1 MTATTRG
8 TEPPR
13 ARESSESAPPYPT
26 PESSVPLADIV
37 GPVRRRWRFVAACSL
52 IFGIL
57 AAVVSLL
64 LPSVYTAHTSFTPV
78 ASSQGVS
85 AGLANLMG
93 LAGQLGLSGLTS
105 AGGSLPPEYFA
116 EVLHSRSVLESTLET
131 SFPVDSAAG
140 ALRPLLDILGVDGKT
155 PRARLEDGVRELD
168 ELIVASVDKR
178 TGVISLRVQSRSPV
192 VAAGVANRMVDLLD
206 VFNLDRRQVQSREQR
221 RFTGERTGQAQEE
234 LRGAEAALLRFLQ
247 ANREYL
253 GSPLLEYQ
261 HSRLQRDVQVKQEI
275 YLTLAKAHEEARIA
289 EARDIPVIT
298 VIDSAVT
305 PVRRSFPRRKLNT
318 LLGLLLGG
326 IIGLTVVLLSANR
339 SLKST
344 LYPPIR

>member
-1 MTATTRG
+1 M
-8 TEPPR
+8 
-13 ARESSESAPPYPT
+13 
-26 PESSVPLADIV
+26 PEGAVALADFV
-37 GPVRRRWRFVAACSL
+37 GPVRRRWRLVAACSL
-52 IFGIL
+52 IFGVV

-64 LPSVYTAHTSFTPV
+64 LPSVYTARTSFTPV
-78 ASSQGVS
+78 AASQGAS

-116 EVLHSRSVLESTLET
+116 EVLHSRSVLESTLQT
-131 SFPVDSAAG
+131 SFPMDGPPATQ
-140 ALRPLLDILGVDGKT
+140 RPLLDILDVDGKT
-155 PRARLEDGVRELD
+155 PRARLEDGVRVLD
-168 ELIVASVDKR
+168 QLIVASVDKR
-178 TGVISLRVQSRSPV
+178 TGVISLRVRSRSPV

-221 RFTGERTGQAQEE
+221 RFTGERTQQAREE
-234 LRGAEAALLRFLQ
+234 LREAEAALLRFLQ

-289 EARDIPVIT
+289 EVRDIPVIT

-326 IIGLTVVLLSANR
+326 IVGLTVVLYSSSRSAAASSSR
-339 SLKST
+339 
-344 LYPPIR
+344 RG

>member
-1 MTATTRG
+1 MTTTTRG
-8 TEPPR
+8 TEPSRP
-13 ARESSESAPPYPT
+13 RESSEAPSYSI
-26 PESSVPLADIV
+26 PEGAVPLADLV
-37 GPVRRRWRFVAACSL
+37 GPVRRRWRLVAAFSL
-52 IFGIL
+52 VFGL
-57 AAVVSLL
+57 VAAVVSFL

-116 EVLHSRSVLESTLET
+116 EVLHSRSVLESTLQT
-131 SFPVDSAAG
+131 SFPVDSATG
-140 ALRPLLDILGVDGKT
+140 TPRPLLDILGVDGKT
-155 PRARLEDGVRELD
+155 PRSRLEDGVRELD
-168 ELIVASVDKR
+168 DLIVASVDKR
-178 TGVISLRVQSRSPV
+178 TGVISLRVHSRSPL

-206 VFNLDRRQVQSREQR
+206 EFNLDRRQVQSREQR

-234 LRGAEAALLRFLQ
+234 LRAAEAALLRFLQ

-298 VIDSAVT
+298 VIDTAVA

-318 LLGLLLGG
+318 LLGVLLGG
-326 IIGLTVVLLSANR
+326 IVGIAVALLSSRRHGAAPSYTR
-339 SLKST
+339 
-344 LYPPIR
+344 YP

>member
-13 ARESSESAPPYPT
+13 AREPSEPAHPYPI
-26 PESSVPLADIV
+26 PEGAVPLAELL
-37 GPVRRRWRFVAACSL
+37 GPLRRRWRVVAAFSL
-52 IFGIL
+52 FFGIA
-57 AAVVSLL
+57 AAVISFL
-64 LPSVYTAHTSFTPV
+64 LPSVYTARTSFTPV

-116 EVLHSRSVLESTLET
+116 EVLQSRSVLESTLQT
-131 SFPVDSAAG
+131 SLPVDSAG
-140 ALRPLLDILGVDGKT
+140 GRPRPLLDILGVEGKT
-155 PRARLEDGVRELD
+155 PNARLEDGIRELD

-206 VFNLDRRQVQSREQR
+206 EFNLDRRQVQSREQR
-221 RFTGERTGQAQEE
+221 RFTGERTEQAQEE
-234 LRGAEAALLRFLQ
+234 LRNAEAGLLRFLQ
-247 ANREYL
+247 ANREYA

-261 HSRLQRDVQVKQEI
+261 HSRLQRDVQVKQ
-275 YLTLAKAHEEARIA
+275 
-289 EARDIPVIT
+289 
-298 VIDSAVT
+298 
-305 PVRRSFPRRKLNT
+305 
-318 LLGLLLGG
+318 
-326 IIGLTVVLLSANR
+326 
-339 SLKST
+339 
-344 LYPPIR
+344 